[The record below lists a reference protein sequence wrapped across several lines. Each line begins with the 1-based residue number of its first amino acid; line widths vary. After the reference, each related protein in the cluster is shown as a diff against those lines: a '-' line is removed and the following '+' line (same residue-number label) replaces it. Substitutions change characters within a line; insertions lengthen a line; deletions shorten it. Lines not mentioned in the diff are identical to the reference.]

1 MANTT
6 FNGPVRSE
14 NGFKVISKNSTTGAI
29 TDVATIASTGIVTDK
44 YVKHVGFAT
53 GVTVNTTAG
62 DSPAIGEFTQP
73 ANTIITDIKIFC
85 ATAPVIGT
93 GDIGYEVG
101 TSSSGAQI
109 VAAVTDE
116 ILDGGTTVVLG
127 NVTVTSLVLQTQSG
141 TTAPAS
147 VQYTSAARTIYC
159 NITNTVDATTAN
171 QGGGPNYLGKQKTVT
186 VPKKWL
192 SSPDHVVAELAY
204 ITPREQKILLD
215 ANIYGSL
222 KGKPNKGPDGS

>member
-14 NGFKVISKNSTTGAI
+14 NGFEVINVTAGTGAE
-29 TDVATIASTGIVTDK
+29 TTVFDVASTGIVTDK

-62 DSPAIGEFTQP
+62 DSDNIGEFTQP
-73 ANTIITDIKIFC
+73 ANTIITDIKILC
-85 ATAPVIGT
+85 VTAPTIGT

-109 VAAVTDE
+109 VAAQTDE
-116 ILDGGTTVVLG
+116 ILDGGTTVVVG
-127 NVTVTSLVLQTQSG
+127 NVTVTSLVLQTQDA

-147 VQYTSAARTIYC
+147 AQYTSAERTIYC
-159 NITNTVDATTAN
+159 NITNTVDATTAGSFTFIIEYV
-171 QGGGPNYLGKQKTVT
+171 Q
-186 VPKKWL
+186 
-192 SSPDHVVAELAY
+192 VA
-204 ITPREQKILLD
+204 
-215 ANIYGSL
+215 
-222 KGKPNKGPDGS
+222 

>member
-6 FNGPVRSE
+6 FTGAVRSE
-14 NGFKVISKNSTTGAI
+14 NGFKVVSKNASTGAY
-29 TDVATIASTGIVTDK
+29 TDVASIASTGIVTNK
-44 YVKHVGFAT
+44 YVQHVGLVT
-53 GVTVNTTAG
+53 GVTVNSTAG

-73 ANTIITDIKIFC
+73 ANTIITNIKIFC

-127 NVTVTSLVLQTQSG
+127 NVTTTALVAQTQSG

-147 VQYTSAARTIYC
+147 AQYASAERTIYC
-159 NITNTVDATTAN
+159 NITNTVDATTA
-171 QGGGPNYLGKQKTVT
+171 
-186 VPKKWL
+186 
-192 SSPDHVVAELAY
+192 
-204 ITPREQKILLD
+204 
-215 ANIYGSL
+215 GSFTFIIEYVQIA
-222 KGKPNKGPDGS
+222 

>member
-14 NGFKVISKNSTTGAI
+14 NGFEVINVNATTGAV
-29 TDVATIASTGIVTDK
+29 TNTFDIASTGIITNK
-44 YVKHVGFAT
+44 YAKHVGFAT

-62 DSPAIGEFTQP
+62 DSPTIGEFTQP

-85 ATAPVIGT
+85 VTAPTIGT

-116 ILDGGTTVVLG
+116 ILDGGTTVVVG
-127 NVTVTSLVLQTQSG
+127 NVTTTTLVAQTQSA

-147 VQYTSAARTIYC
+147 VQYASAERTIYC
-159 NITNTVDATTAN
+159 NITNTVDATTA
-171 QGGGPNYLGKQKTVT
+171 
-186 VPKKWL
+186 
-192 SSPDHVVAELAY
+192 
-204 ITPREQKILLD
+204 
-215 ANIYGSL
+215 GSFTFIIEYVQIA
-222 KGKPNKGPDGS
+222 

>member
-1 MANTT
+1 MHGATDLTPDEEIHMGTST

-14 NGFKVISKNSTTGAI
+14 NGFQVVSKNATTGAI
-29 TDVATIASTGIVTDK
+29 TTVANTASTGIVTNK

-53 GVTVNTTAG
+53 GVTVNSTAG

-73 ANTIITDIKIFC
+73 ANTIITNIKIFC
-85 ATAPVIGT
+85 DVAPVIGT

-116 ILDGGTTVVLG
+116 ILDGGTTVVVH
-127 NVTVTSLVLQTQSG
+127 NVTLTTLVVQTQSG

-147 VQYTSAARTIYC
+147 VQYTDAERTIFC
-159 NITNTVDATTAN
+159 NITNTVDATTA
-171 QGGGPNYLGKQKTVT
+171 
-186 VPKKWL
+186 
-192 SSPDHVVAELAY
+192 
-204 ITPREQKILLD
+204 
-215 ANIYGSL
+215 GSFTFIIEYVQIA
-222 KGKPNKGPDGS
+222 

>member
-14 NGFKVISKNSTTGAI
+14 NGFEVINVNATTGAE
-29 TDVATIASTGIVTDK
+29 TNVFDVASTGIVTDK
-44 YVKHVGFAT
+44 YVKHVGYAT

-85 ATAPVIGT
+85 ATAPVIGS

-109 VAAVTDE
+109 VAAITDE

-127 NVTVTSLVLQTQSG
+127 NVTTTTLVVQTQNAA
-141 TTAPAS
+141 TAPVS
-147 VQYTSAARTIYC
+147 VQYASAERTIYC
-159 NITNTVDATTAN
+159 NVTNTVDATTA
-171 QGGGPNYLGKQKTVT
+171 
-186 VPKKWL
+186 
-192 SSPDHVVAELAY
+192 
-204 ITPREQKILLD
+204 
-215 ANIYGSL
+215 GSFTFIIEYVQIA
-222 KGKPNKGPDGS
+222 

>member
-14 NGFKVISKNSTTGAI
+14 NGFKVVSKDATSGAI
-29 TDVATIASTGIVTDK
+29 TDVVDIASTGIVTNK

-73 ANTIITDIKIFC
+73 ANTIITDIKILC
-85 ATAPVIGT
+85 VTSPVIGT

-116 ILDGGTTVVLG
+116 ILDGGTTVVVG
-127 NVTVTSLVLQTQSG
+127 SVTTTTLVAQTQSA

-147 VQYTSAARTIYC
+147 AQFTSAERTIFC
-159 NITNTVDATTAN
+159 NITNTVDATTA
-171 QGGGPNYLGKQKTVT
+171 
-186 VPKKWL
+186 
-192 SSPDHVVAELAY
+192 
-204 ITPREQKILLD
+204 
-215 ANIYGSL
+215 GSFTFIIEYVQFA
-222 KGKPNKGPDGS
+222 

>member
-14 NGFKVISKNSTTGAI
+14 NGFQVINKNATTGAL
-29 TDVATIASTGIVTDK
+29 TTVSSMASTGIVTNK
-44 YVKHVGFAT
+44 YVKHVGYAT

-62 DSPAIGEFTQP
+62 DSPTIGSFTQP

-85 ATAPVIGT
+85 DTYPVIET

-116 ILDGGTTVVLG
+116 ILDGGTTVVEH
-127 NVTVTSLVLQTQSG
+127 NVTTTTLVAQTQSG

-147 VQYTSAARTIYC
+147 VQYTDTARTIFC
-159 NITNTVDATTAN
+159 NITNTVDATTA
-171 QGGGPNYLGKQKTVT
+171 
-186 VPKKWL
+186 
-192 SSPDHVVAELAY
+192 
-204 ITPREQKILLD
+204 
-215 ANIYGSL
+215 GSFTFIIEYVQIA
-222 KGKPNKGPDGS
+222 

>member
-14 NGFKVISKNSTTGAI
+14 NGFEVINVNATTGAE
-29 TDVATIASTGIVTDK
+29 TNVFDVASTGIVTDK
-44 YVKHVGFAT
+44 YVKHVGYAT

-73 ANTIITDIKIFC
+73 ANTIITNIKIFC
-85 ATAPVIGT
+85 ATAPVIGS

-109 VAAVTDE
+109 VAAITDE

-127 NVTVTSLVLQTQSG
+127 NVTTTTLVVQTQNAA
-141 TTAPAS
+141 TAPVS
-147 VQYTSAARTIYC
+147 VQYASAERTIYC
-159 NITNTVDATTAN
+159 NVTNTVDATTA
-171 QGGGPNYLGKQKTVT
+171 
-186 VPKKWL
+186 
-192 SSPDHVVAELAY
+192 
-204 ITPREQKILLD
+204 
-215 ANIYGSL
+215 GSFTFIIEYVQIA
-222 KGKPNKGPDGS
+222 

>member
-6 FNGPVRSE
+6 FSGPVRSE
-14 NGFKVISKNSTTGAI
+14 NGFQVVSKNATTGAF
-29 TDVATIASTGIVTDK
+29 TTVASTASTGIVTNK
-44 YVKHVGFAT
+44 YVKHVGLVT

-109 VAAVTDE
+109 VAAITDE
-116 ILDGGTTVVLG
+116 ILDGGTTVVVG
-127 NVTVTSLVLQTQSG
+127 NVTTTTLVATTQSA
-141 TTAPAS
+141 TTAPVSA
-147 VQYTSAARTIYC
+147 QYTSAERTIYC
-159 NITNTVDATTAN
+159 NITNTVDATTA
-171 QGGGPNYLGKQKTVT
+171 
-186 VPKKWL
+186 
-192 SSPDHVVAELAY
+192 
-204 ITPREQKILLD
+204 
-215 ANIYGSL
+215 GSFTFIIEYVQIA
-222 KGKPNKGPDGS
+222 

>member
-14 NGFKVISKNSTTGAI
+14 NGFQVISKNATTGAV
-29 TDVATIASTGIVTDK
+29 TTVASTASTGIVTNK
-44 YVKHVGFAT
+44 FVKHVGFAT

-85 ATAPVIGT
+85 VTAPVIGT

-109 VAAVTDE
+109 VAAITDE
-116 ILDGGTTVVLG
+116 ILDGGTTVVVG
-127 NVTVTSLVLQTQSG
+127 NVTTTTLVATTQNA
-141 TTAPAS
+141 TTAPVSA
-147 VQYTSAARTIYC
+147 QYTSAERTIFC
-159 NITNTVDATTAN
+159 NITNTQDATTAGSFTFIIEYV
-171 QGGGPNYLGKQKTVT
+171 Q
-186 VPKKWL
+186 
-192 SSPDHVVAELAY
+192 VA
-204 ITPREQKILLD
+204 
-215 ANIYGSL
+215 
-222 KGKPNKGPDGS
+222 

>member
-6 FNGPVRSE
+6 FNGPVRSQ
-14 NGFKVISKNSTTGAI
+14 NGFEVINTASGTGIETT
-29 TDVATIASTGIVTDK
+29 TFDVASTGIVTDK

-85 ATAPVIGT
+85 ATAPTIGT

-109 VAAVTDE
+109 VAAQTDE
-116 ILDGGTTVVLG
+116 ILDGGTTVVVG
-127 NVTVTSLVLQTQSG
+127 NVTVTSLVIQTQDA
-141 TTAPAS
+141 TTSPAS
-147 VQYTSAARTIYC
+147 VQYTSAERTIYC
-159 NITNTVDATTAN
+159 NITNTVDATTA
-171 QGGGPNYLGKQKTVT
+171 
-186 VPKKWL
+186 
-192 SSPDHVVAELAY
+192 
-204 ITPREQKILLD
+204 
-215 ANIYGSL
+215 GSFTFIIEYVQIA
-222 KGKPNKGPDGS
+222 